1 MKQVADSE
9 MVKNALGADYD
20 ELTEPPDITVD
31 RTHPLWPQMRKG
43 LADIFDPEIPVNIY
57 ELGLIYGVEMEDS
70 DGITDVTVNMTL
82 TSPGCPVAQDMPVW
96 VQNAILPIDGVGE
109 VIVNLVWEPT
119 WDPSKMSETAKIEL
133 NMF

>member
-20 ELTEPPDITVD
+20 EMTEPPEIKVD
-31 RTHPLWPQMRKG
+31 RAHALWPEIRKG

-57 ELGLIYGVEMEDS
+57 ELGLIYEVVMEDS

-109 VIVNLVWEPT
+109 VLVNLVWDPT